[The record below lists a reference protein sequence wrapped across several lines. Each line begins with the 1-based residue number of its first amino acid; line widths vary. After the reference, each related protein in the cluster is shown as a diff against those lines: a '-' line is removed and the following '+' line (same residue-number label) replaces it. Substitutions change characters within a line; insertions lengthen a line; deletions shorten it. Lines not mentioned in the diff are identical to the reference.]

1 MVASGLPVRNK
12 DKHVLEIALLS
23 LDVMTIVSEAKVP
36 HLPDERW
43 SIRIGINTG
52 KNVKL
57 FCVCLRIVVS
67 NTYCVVF
74 LFCFSSSFVIY
85 VASFSGLLIC
95 DCPFG
100 IL

>member
-23 LDVMTIVSEAKVP
+23 LDVITLVSESKVP

-57 FCVCLRIVVS
+57 FCVCLRIMVS
-67 NTYCVVF
+67 NTYRVVF
-74 LFCFSSSFVIY
+74 LFVFLRLV
-85 VASFSGLLIC
+85 
-95 DCPFG
+95 
-100 IL
+100 